1 MENING
7 KKENTE
13 EKELQVIDIDNRVY
27 TLGKQIGQGGQGAV
41 YLVKDDSDIAI
52 KLVTNKEGAPVTDME
67 SIRKIS
73 KKLTELR
80 ELPIPQKINL
90 SVPLAILKSHA
101 GYVMS
106 FMNGMNSLGEFL
118 KLTVSIKDDEV
129 PSWLLNKDGSS
140 IEDAEL
146 WINYCK
152 TGGLRSRFLAL
163 YKASELLA
171 CIHTKGLCYV
181 DISDGNLMYK
191 EDEEGFSASLI
202 DTDNI
207 CFSGKGETWMTKGY
221 GAPEIVT
228 GKSSATIYSDSY
240 SFAVAAFK
248 ILTMKHPFMGK
259 KVYDAEDDGW
269 SKTETKTQNENKDEF
284 FDDGSYPWIYDY
296 EDDSNAYGNREQDMS
311 LFLNPHLFALFDN
324 TFSVGHNKPELR
336 TPLISWPKAFAQ
348 AADSTIKCKSCG
360 MSYFYTYKENNEY
373 CCPYCLKK
381 RGRIL
386 LVKTYLTSDEEGP
399 SYVFSHELNSKEVI
413 IPSRCFYPF
422 KINEGDKPV
431 AGITQKE
438 DAIEIRAIGR
448 DRQIYVEINGVKEPF
463 VGTYKFIC
471 SKDENFKYKLSLGN
485 RIVIISGEY

>member
-1 MENING
+1 MENLNA
-7 KKENTE
+7 KKENQ
-13 EKELQVIDIDNRVY
+13 EKEIQVIDIDNRVY

-41 YLVKDDSDIAI
+41 YLVKDDSDIAV
-52 KLVTNKEGAPVTDME
+52 KLVTNKEGEPVTDME

-73 KKLTELR
+73 EKLTELR
-80 ELPIPQKINL
+80 KLPVPQNINL

-106 FMNGMNSLGEFL
+106 FMKGMNSLGEFL
-118 KLTVSIKDDEV
+118 KLKGHVEEDEI
-129 PSWLLNKDGSS
+129 PSWLLNDGKP
-140 IEDAEL
+140 IDDFEL
-146 WINYCK
+146 WVNYCK
-152 TGGLRSRFLAL
+152 TGGLRSRLLAL

-171 CIHTKGLCYV
+171 CIHAKGLCYV

-191 EDEEGFSASLI
+191 EDENGFSASLI

-228 GKSSATIYSDSY
+228 GKSSATIYSDAY

-259 KVYDAEDDGW
+259 KVYDAEDEGW
-269 SKTETKTQNENKDEF
+269 SKTVTKPQNENKDEF
-284 FDDGSYPWIYDY
+284 FDDGTYPWIYDY
-296 EDDSNAYGNREQDMS
+296 EDDSNAYGSREQDMV
-311 LFLNPHLFALFDN
+311 LFLNPLLFALFDN
-324 TFSVGHNKPELR
+324 TFSAGHNKPELR
-336 TPLISWPKAFAQ
+336 TPLLRWPKAFAQ

-360 MSYFYTYKENNEY
+360 MSYFYTNKEDDKY
-373 CCPYCLKK
+373 CCPYCSKE

-386 LVKTYLTSDEEGP
+386 LVKTYFTSDAEEP
-399 SYVFSHELNSKEVI
+399 AYFFSHELENSKEVI

-431 AGITQKE
+431 AGITQKD
-438 DAIEIRAIGR
+438 DAIEIRAISS
-448 DRQIYVEINGVKEPF
+448 DRQLYIETNGVKEPF

-471 SKDENFKYKLSLGN
+471 SKDENFKYTLSLGN
-485 RIVIISGEY
+485 RIVVISGEY

>member
-1 MENING
+1 MENLKE
-7 KKENTE
+7 KKSA
-13 EKELQVIDIDNRVY
+13 EKDFQVIDINNRVY

-41 YLVKDDSDIAI
+41 YLVKDDSDIAV
-52 KLVTNKEGAPVTDME
+52 KLVTNKEGEPVTDME
-67 SIRKIS
+67 SIRNVS
-73 KKLTELR
+73 QKLTELR
-80 ELPIPQKINL
+80 KLPVPQNDNL

-106 FMNGMNSLGEFL
+106 FMKGMNSLTEFL
-118 KLTVSIKDDEV
+118 KLKAPVKEDEI
-129 PSWLLNKDGSS
+129 PSWLLNDGKP
-140 IEDAEL
+140 IDDFEL
-146 WINYCK
+146 WVNYCK

-171 CIHTKGLCYV
+171 CIHAKGLCYV

-191 EDEEGFSASLI
+191 EDENGFSASLI

-228 GKSSATIYSDSY
+228 GKSSATIYSDAY

-259 KVYDAEDDGW
+259 KVYDAEDEGW
-269 SKTETKTQNENKDEF
+269 SKTVTKPQNENKDEF
-284 FDDGSYPWIYDY
+284 FDDGTYPWIYDY
-296 EDDSNAYGNREQDMS
+296 EDDSNAYGSREQDMV
-311 LFLNPHLFALFDN
+311 LFLNPLLFALFDN
-324 TFSVGHNKPELR
+324 TFSAGHNKPELR
-336 TPLISWPKAFAQ
+336 TPLLRWPKAFAQ

-360 MSYFYTYKENNEY
+360 MSYFYTNKEDDKY
-373 CCPYCLKK
+373 CCPYCSKE

-386 LVKTYLTSDEEGP
+386 LVKTYFTSDAEEP
-399 SYVFSHELNSKEVI
+399 AYVFSHELENSKEVI

-431 AGITQKE
+431 AGITQKD
-438 DAIEIRAIGR
+438 DAIEIRAISS
-448 DRQIYVEINGVKEPF
+448 DRQLYIETNGVKEPF

-471 SKDENFKYKLSLGN
+471 SKDENFKYTLSLGN
-485 RIVIISGEY
+485 RIVVISGEY